1 VPPARAAPPRRSAAG
16 PGPATLPA
24 QRRTLP
30 AVLPLPRQLSSGRLW
45 PLPAHAMPLPAH
57 AMDQALGVQPRDQPR
72 PRTSQPGRLRRHLRR
87 RPPLAGPG
95 CARPPPQLRRPTRRP
110 RPRRAG
116 SDRRGCKPCAHGRA
130 SARAR
135 PRLLA
140 RRPLR
145 FAVAARR
152 AAPRMHVSSH
162 INRKVKP
169 LSHQS
174 CVKTPHLTLAR
185 LMRRTSPTHSRLRQ
199 SHGTA
204 PRGHRGKRPGS
215 RPQRTGDAATAACR
229 ALLPLLKNEGQGQAG
244 GEELCRGLS

>member
-1 VPPARAAPPRRSAAG
+1 MTSRDPARRSLAGSDAICGGARRWRARGARG
-16 PGPATLPA
+16 
-24 QRRTLP
+24 
-30 AVLPLPRQLSSGRLW
+30 
-45 PLPAHAMPLPAH
+45 
-57 AMDQALGVQPRDQPR
+57 R
-72 PRTSQPGRLRRHLRR
+72 PRSCGVRH
-87 RPPLAGPG
+87 AG
-95 CARPPPQLRRPTRRP
+95 P